1 MTRKFMNII
10 ENRKI
15 LMKSILVLI
24 INYYMIILRKRLTYI
39 NLLIC
44 IVLMSC
50 TNDTNKAHYD
60 NLIDS
65 LLNEKD
71 IPWLYIHQ
79 SQHNGCDFTYYSTSL
94 IANSEGKYL
103 VNEVSKKYGKY
114 ILKYKEKE
122 SKPLIDSDSIERLIG
137 FDWKKELELFYV
149 KNQLNN
155 KTAICETLGGYT
167 AFDYP
172 VIQNLILSP
181 SEQKT
186 QIRIKIDRISC
197 IEKNENSYDILM
209 DGYLYCFDDTDW
221 QQIKKANLVTDKT
234 WHSKWI
240 DYYVKNDSSNVTSYY
255 TLGFEDIRLEG
266 SNLNLDTLI
275 NNLTFEV
282 PDSFSVSIVYFDDCE
297 LIIQ

>member
-1 MTRKFMNII
+1 
-10 ENRKI
+10 
-15 LMKSILVLI
+15 
-24 INYYMIILRKRLTYI
+24 MIILRKRLIYI
-39 NLLIC
+39 NFLIFV
-44 IVLMSC
+44 VLMSC

-114 ILKYKEKE
+114 ILKYKENE

-137 FDWKKELELFYV
+137 FDREKELELFYV

-155 KTAICETLGGYT
+155 KTVICETHGGYT

-240 DYYVKNDSSNVTSYY
+240 DYHVKNDSSNVTSYY
-255 TLGFEDIRLEG
+255 TLCFEDIRLEG